1 MMLNKKGQV
10 FEYADKKLTVGELI
24 IANNYSSYCGLIGVI
39 KEICDGEDKDTGN
52 LTPDIHCEFYKPE
65 NESEIR
71 FLEERFSNNYGTKK
85 TLDDI
90 ALDDVIMSPNMIDRI
105 DKPGSP
111 KEYISIYLMIED
123 WACRTSDGI
132 ETFVFTNMDEAK
144 LQLKLKAF
152 NERQN
157 GCVEDWVGSDN
168 LIEEQ
173 TETSYEAYLDGEY
186 CRYHYCLTI
195 KEHQLPISENTIY
208 SLKTIIDNR
217 KLYLDFRDEVD
228 DMEEAEDLTTE
239 EYLDVISDES
249 IPGRMYKIYSR
260 SSWCEDE
267 GYLMGIKE
275 IAEEL
280 ISDIKAKR
288 KGGN

>member
-1 MMLNKKGQV
+1 MILNKKGQV
-10 FEYADKKLTVGELI
+10 FEYLDKKFTIGELI
-24 IANNYSSYCGLIGVI
+24 IANNYSSYCGLIGII
-39 KEICDGEDKDTGN
+39 KEICDGEDKDTSN

-65 NESEIR
+65 TEAEVK
-71 FLEERFSNNYGTKK
+71 FFEERFSNNYGTKK
-85 TLDDI
+85 TFDDI
-90 ALDDVIMSPNMIDRI
+90 AIDDVIMSPDMIDRI

-132 ETFVFTNMDEAK
+132 ETFVFTDINEAK

-152 NERQN
+152 NERQD
-157 GCVEDWVGSDN
+157 GCVEDWLGTDN
-168 LIEEQ
+168 LVEEQ
-173 TETSYEAYLDGEY
+173 TDTSYEAYIDGEY

-195 KEHQLPISENTIY
+195 KEHQLPISENTVY
-208 SLKTIIDNR
+208 SLKTLIDNR

-228 DMEEAEDLTTE
+228 SMDEAEELTTE
-239 EYLDVISDES
+239 EYLSIISDES
-249 IPGRMYKIYSR
+249 IPGRMFSIYR
-260 SSWCEDE
+260 DSSWYEDE

-280 ISDIKAKR
+280 ISNIKAKR